1 MLDRALPA
9 LVLAGAVFYLLQSV
23 QLPFGSAARPGAGFY
38 PVVIATFACVVGL
51 VTTAVSFV
59 GRRPEPERATAVV
72 DPAASTRRRRVL
84 ITTAALLF
92 FCVVMPWVGYPLAA
106 AAFGVAT
113 LVGLGSRWW
122 AATSIGVV
130 SAAGSYYL
138 FAVLLDVPLPRGP
151 W

>member
-38 PVVIATFACVVGL
+38 PVITAIFACVVGGAA
-51 VTTAVSFV
+51 TALAFVS
-59 GRRPEPERATAVV
+59 RRPEAADVEEPIS
-72 DPAASTRRRRVL
+72 PAARRRVF
-84 ITTAALLF
+84 ITTVALLA

-113 LVGLGSRWW
+113 LLGLGSRWW
-122 AATSIGVV
+122 TATIIGVG
-130 SAAGSYYL
+130 SALGSYYL

>member
-38 PVVIATFACVVGL
+38 PVATAIFACVVGGAATML
-51 VTTAVSFV
+51 AFV
-59 GRRPEPERATAVV
+59 GRRPERAADVEDPV
-72 DPAASTRRRRVL
+72 SPAARRRVF
-84 ITTAALLF
+84 ITTVALLA
-92 FCVVMPWVGYPLAA
+92 FCVVMPWIGYPLAA

-113 LVGLGSRWW
+113 LLGLGSRWW
-122 AATSIGVV
+122 TATIIGVG
-130 SAAGSYYL
+130 SALGSYYL